1 MTPNIQLLIDAA
13 AVCAAPL
20 TLAGYLF
27 VRFRRERR
35 REPIAVL
42 IGPLLDEKFRTA
54 DLLTS
59 ASLDPLMER
68 IDDVRDDVAELKR
81 LIEHTLA
88 TPPPEPPPSPGD
100 PIALEHQ
107 ILSESWKQVRK
118 NSELSAALDEALQ
131 DRAWT
136 QQLDQLA
143 SIVPGDLKPTFDA
156 VIVPCR
162 EHRSLL
168 QRIDLIP
175 RILDGEIGRLTT
187 DAAEIRRTRE
197 LASLL
202 NSELGKVLDFRVKS
216 WVTDSFLPFADL
228 YLQRCQQAQIDKCD
242 VAMSEGLT
250 LVRDMLRIAA
260 VEPIE
265 VTPGETLFDSTRHVG
280 RSTSN
285 DPRFADGVI
294 TGVVRNGFI
303 EGGQLVIRQPE
314 VIVNRM
320 R

>member
-1 MTPNIQLLIDAA
+1 MTLDIPLLINAA
-13 AVCAAPL
+13 ALCATPL
-20 TLAGYLF
+20 ALGACVF
-27 VRFRRERR
+27 IRSRRERR
-35 REPIAVL
+35 REPVADAIAR
-42 IGPLLDEKFRTA
+42 LLDEKFRSA
-54 DLLTS
+54 DLLTT
-59 ASLDPLMER
+59 ASLTPLAER
-68 IDDVRDDVAELKR
+68 IDDVRDELVALAR
-81 LIEHTLA
+81 SIEQRPA
-88 TPPPEPPPSPGD
+88 PPETEPPPPGD
-100 PIALEHQ
+100 PIALEHEV
-107 ILSESWKQVRK
+107 LSESWKQVRK
-118 NSELSAALDEALQ
+118 NDELRAALDEALQ
-131 DRAWT
+131 DRGWT
-136 QQLDQLA
+136 QLLDQLA
-143 SIVPGDLKPTFDA
+143 NVVPGDLKGTFDA

-168 QRIDLIP
+168 QRIELIP
-175 RILDGEIGRLTT
+175 RILSGSIAPLANH
-187 DAAEIRRTRE
+187 AAEIRRTRE
-197 LASLL
+197 LATLI
-202 NSELGKVLDFRVKS
+202 NSDLSKVLDFRIRS

-228 YLQRCQQAQIDKCD
+228 YLQRCQQAQIEKRDG
-242 VAMSEGLT
+242 AMTEGLS
-250 LVRDMLRIAA
+250 LVRNMLRVAA

>member
-1 MTPNIQLLIDAA
+1 MTPDIPLLINAA
-13 AVCAAPL
+13 ALCVTPL
-20 TLAGYLF
+20 ALGAYVF
-27 VRFRRERR
+27 IRSRRERR
-35 REPIAVL
+35 REPLADV
-42 IGPLLDEKFRTA
+42 IGRLLDEKFRSA
-54 DLLTS
+54 ELLTS
-59 ASLDPLMER
+59 AGLTPLTDR
-68 IDDVRDDVAELKR
+68 IEDVRDELVALAR
-81 LIEHTLA
+81 LVEETQA
-88 TPPPEPPPSPGD
+88 TPQVEPPPSPGD

-107 ILSESWKQVRK
+107 VLSESWKQVRK
-118 NSELSAALDEALQ
+118 NDELSAALDEALS

-136 QQLDQLA
+136 QVLDQLGNV
-143 SIVPGDLKPTFDA
+143 VPGDLKPTFDA
-156 VIVPCR
+156 VVVPCR

-168 QRIDLIP
+168 QRIELIP
-175 RILDGEIGRLTT
+175 RILNGSIARLAS

-197 LASLL
+197 LAALI
-202 NSELGKVLDFRVKS
+202 NSELSKVLDFRIRT

-228 YLQRCQQAQIDKCD
+228 YLQRCQQAQIEKRDD
-242 VAMSEGLT
+242 ATAEGLS
-250 LVRDMLRIAA
+250 LVRNMLRVAA

>member
-1 MTPNIQLLIDAA
+1 MTPNIPLLINAA
-13 AVCAAPL
+13 ALCAAPL

-27 VRFRRERR
+27 IRFRRERR
-35 REPIAVL
+35 REPFADV
-42 IGPLLDEKFRTA
+42 IGRLLDEKFRAA

-59 ASLDPLMER
+59 AGLIPVTDR
-68 IDDVRDDVAELKR
+68 IDHLRDDVAALTR
-81 LIEHTLA
+81 LIEQTLA

-118 NSELSAALDEALQ
+118 NNELSAALDEALQ

-136 QQLDQLA
+136 QLLDQLGN
-143 SIVPGDLKPTFDA
+143 IVPGDLKPTFDA

-187 DAAEIRRTRE
+187 DAEEIRRTRE

-202 NSELGKVLDFRVKS
+202 NSELAKVLDFRVKS

-228 YLQRCQQAQIDKCD
+228 YLQRCQQAQIEKRDG
-242 VAMSEGLT
+242 AMSEGLT
-250 LVRDMLRIAA
+250 LVRNMLRIAA
-260 VEPIE
+260 VEPID